1 MTIEN
6 AVENEI
12 TLKMCF
18 DVCIFASL
26 VVVHI
31 GITSSTLW
39 LKIWAITVGIKRYK
53 LIIKKKKKKHNK
65 IVLLAKTKLNTL
77 KALISKAFSD
87 PYINYENFFS
97 INIVL
102 RE

>member
-1 MTIEN
+1 
-6 AVENEI
+6 
-12 TLKMCF
+12 MCF

-39 LKIWAITVGIKRYK
+39 LKIWAITGGIKKYK
-53 LIIKKKKKKHNK
+53 QIIKKKKKKHNK

-77 KALISKAFSD
+77 EALISKAFSD
-87 PYINYENFFS
+87 SYINYENFFS